1 VNPGALS
8 GRKVLITRAAGT
20 SDEFAAK
27 LREAGAEPFLAPVIA
42 IGPPDDEAG
51 ADLGVR
57 IVETYAWI
65 VFTSQNGVKAFFERV
80 WAHGDDAR
88 ALGDTRV
95 AAIGPKTAESLLRY
109 GIRADF
115 VPERFT
121 GDDVAAGLLERTLP
135 GDRISL
141 YCAQDFRDA
150 LAETLRDGE
159 RSVDVYPAY
168 KTSPRIDP
176 RNAEL
181 AREAGVWTFASESSV
196 RGLLANLPD
205 AAALSQEKTVVCIG
219 PVTAD
224 GARAAGF
231 AVSAVAEDST
241 VEGLLEILFR
251 TGAASG

>member
-1 VNPGALS
+1 VNPAALS
-8 GRKVLITRAAGT
+8 GKKILITRAAGT

-27 LREAGAEPFLAPVIA
+27 LREAGAEALPAPVIA

-65 VFTSQNGVKAFFERV
+65 VFTSQNGVNAFFERV

-115 VPERFT
+115 VPARFT
-121 GDDVAAGLLERTLP
+121 GDEVAAGLLERTLP

-141 YCAQDFRDA
+141 YCAQDFRDT
-150 LAETLRDGE
+150 LAGMLREGE

-168 KTSPRIDP
+168 KTSTLIDP
-176 RNAEL
+176 RIAGL
-181 AREAGVWTFASESSV
+181 AREADVWTFASESSV

-205 AAALSQEKTVVCIG
+205 AAALSQEKSVVCIG
-219 PVTAD
+219 PVTAEA
-224 GARAAGF
+224 ARAAGLV
-231 AVSAVAEDST
+231 VSAVAEDST
-241 VEGLLEILFR
+241 LEGLLETLF
-251 TGAASG
+251 AASA